1 MRRATDETHHA
12 GFDVGQEQV
21 LLRLIETMDL
31 VDHEDGL
38 TRGRAP
44 GLGEDLAKFGR
55 ARKNR
60 VDAHDRGLR
69 FGGNHFG

>member
-1 MRRATDETHHA
+1 
-12 GFDVGQEQV
+12 
-21 LLRLIETMDL
+21 MDL

-55 ARKNR
+55 ARKNC